1 MIDYLEEVLEEERE
15 ETLSQSRRVAVR
27 PRSGRPAG
35 EPGTESAAAAGAGAE
50 DRGEARAAPAPAED
64 GETAPGEI
72 AAVEAPEDARGS
84 SWGDWL
90 PRTEGETGAA
100 SALLGALARTAR
112 SVRAIRGSAGVMTV
126 TLPPAERPANRG
138 VDVEALD
145 LAVQRD
151 ARRYD
156 GGFELY

>member
-1 MIDYLEEVLEEERE
+1 M
-15 ETLSQSRRVAVR
+15 
-27 PRSGRPAG
+27 
-35 EPGTESAAAAGAGAE
+35 
-50 DRGEARAAPAPAED
+50 
-64 GETAPGEI
+64 
-72 AAVEAPEDARGS
+72 EAPEDARGS
-84 SWGDWL
+84 PWGDWL

>member
-35 EPGTESAAAAGAGAE
+35 EPGTESAGAAGTGAE
-50 DRGEARAAPAPAED
+50 DPGEARAAPAPAED

-72 AAVEAPEDARGS
+72 AAVEAPENALGS
-84 SWGDWL
+84 PWGDWL

-126 TLPPAERPANRG
+126 TLPPAERLANRG

>member
-35 EPGTESAAAAGAGAE
+35 EPGTESAGAAGTGA
-50 DRGEARAAPAPAED
+50 
-64 GETAPGEI
+64 GEI
-72 AAVEAPEDARGS
+72 AAVEAPENALGS
-84 SWGDWL
+84 PWGDWL